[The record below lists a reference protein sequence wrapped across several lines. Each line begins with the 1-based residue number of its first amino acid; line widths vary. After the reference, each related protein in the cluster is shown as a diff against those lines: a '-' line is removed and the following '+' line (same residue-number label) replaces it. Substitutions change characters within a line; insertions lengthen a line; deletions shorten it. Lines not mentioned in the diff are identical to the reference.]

1 MMKDLFFSILAAA
14 VLGTPSSTKAQNLV
28 NYALPDVGGAEVTVY
43 GDLATNNWFNTSK
56 INDNDLETKWLSCDS
71 KEYENQ
77 WTKHWVV
84 IDLGTERDINEID
97 IHWAETANIYYVCLT
112 NDEDVMSKVKAE
124 AGKEE
129 PVPANIGEVV
139 ASKNY
144 HDQGV
149 TAQKGEVHKFP
160 LDAAKKARYV
170 VLLTTKDWIADTGY
184 GVGVYELM
192 VLGKP
197 SAPTGITSK
206 TVTEKTA
213 DVYDLSGR
221 RVKSAHKG
229 IYIVNGKKMVR
240 K

>member
-1 MMKDLFFSILAAA
+1 
-14 VLGTPSSTKAQNLV
+14 
-28 NYALPDVGGAEVTVY
+28 
-43 GDLATNNWFNTSK
+43 
-56 INDNDLETKWLSCDS
+56 
-71 KEYENQ
+71 
-77 WTKHWVV
+77 
-84 IDLGTERDINEID
+84 
-97 IHWAETANIYYVCLT
+97 
-112 NDEDVMSKVKAE
+112 MSKVKAE

-229 IYIVNGKKMVR
+229 VYIVNGKKMVR

>member
-1 MMKDLFFSILAAA
+1 MKDLFFSILAAA

-43 GDLATNNWFNTSK
+43 GDLTTNSWFNTSK

-97 IHWAETANIYYVCLT
+97 IHWAETANIYYICLT

-160 LDAAKKARYV
+160 LDAAKKAR
-170 VLLTTKDWIADTGY
+170 
-184 GVGVYELM
+184 
-192 VLGKP
+192 
-197 SAPTGITSK
+197 
-206 TVTEKTA
+206 
-213 DVYDLSGR
+213 
-221 RVKSAHKG
+221 
-229 IYIVNGKKMVR
+229 
-240 K
+240 

>member
-1 MMKDLFFSILAAA
+1 M
-14 VLGTPSSTKAQNLV
+14 
-28 NYALPDVGGAEVTVY
+28 LPRR
-43 GDLATNNWFNTSK
+43 L
-56 INDNDLETKWLSCDS
+56 
-71 KEYENQ
+71 
-77 WTKHWVV
+77 
-84 IDLGTERDINEID
+84 
-97 IHWAETANIYYVCLT
+97 
-112 NDEDVMSKVKAE
+112 
-124 AGKEE
+124 
-129 PVPANIGEVV
+129 
-139 ASKNY
+139 
-144 HDQGV
+144 
-149 TAQKGEVHKFP
+149 
-160 LDAAKKARYV
+160 
-170 VLLTTKDWIADTGY
+170 ADTGY